1 LSERTAKTWNWN
13 AQRYKKAVHKAMENS
28 FSILE
33 EKVHKAV
40 RLIQDLRAEN
50 SQLLQQN
57 DELKGRYQALQEDNQ
72 RMSHELER
80 SQAAAATIEQF
91 EEKRRI
97 IEEKVGGLLE
107 KLEQIG

>member
-1 LSERTAKTWNWN
+1 
-13 AQRYKKAVHKAMENS
+13 MENS
-28 FSILE
+28 LAHLE
-33 EKVHKAV
+33 EKVLHAI

-50 SQLLQQN
+50 EQLVQQR
-57 DELKGRYQALQEDNQ
+57 DELKALCETLKEDHQ
-72 RMSHELER
+72 KMSRELDQKR
-80 SQAAAATIEQF
+80 AAAASLESF